1 MARSGKVVPLMRQKI
16 DSTVIKEPENSW
28 SCVEEFMG
36 YSIPRA
42 LKMNYHGLL
51 EYQTLNRSQ
60 IADILREEPPFMN
73 TYKAVIV
80 AGEDKLRV
88 LTSSLITEK
97 DCDGYILGR
106 FMVPLLQF
114 CKSMALAGEII
125 VAFATDGLDVVPMAS
140 KTDGIKATSNRIIN
154 PPAVILS
161 EVEFLGQ
168 KGAFCFTRHSA
179 WHGGRQVAKI
189 ERVVYNLVPRKMV
202 FKV

>member
-1 MARSGKVVPLMRQKI
+1 MAPPGKVVPLVRKKVE
-16 DSTVIKEPENSW
+16 STIIKEPDNSW
-28 SCVEEFMG
+28 IHIEDFMG
-36 YSIPRA
+36 YPIPQA
-42 LKMNYHGLL
+42 LKMNFDGLL
-51 EYQTLNRSQ
+51 EYQTLNRGQ
-60 IADILREEPPFMN
+60 IANVLREEPPFMN
-73 TYKAVIV
+73 TYKAVILT
-80 AGEDKLRV
+80 GGDKLKV

-125 VAFATDGLDVVPMAS
+125 VAFATDGLEVVPMAS

-154 PPAVILS
+154 PPAIILS
-161 EVEFLGQ
+161 AVEFLGH

-189 ERVVYNLVPRKMV
+189 EKAVYNLVPRKMV
-202 FKV
+202 FRV

>member
-1 MARSGKVVPLMRQKI
+1 MARSGKVVPLVRPKI
-16 DSTVIKEPENSW
+16 DSTIIKEPDDSW
-28 SCVEEFMG
+28 NPIEDFIG
-36 YSIPRA
+36 YPIPQA
-42 LKMNYHGLL
+42 LKMTYQRQI

-60 IADILREEPPFMN
+60 IADIIHEVPPFMN
-73 TYKAVIV
+73 TYKAVILT
-80 AGEDKLRV
+80 GGDKLSV

-114 CKSMALAGEII
+114 CKSMALAGEI
-125 VAFATDGLDVVPMAS
+125 VAAFATDGLEVVPMAS

-154 PPAVILS
+154 PPAIILS

-168 KGAFCFTRHSA
+168 KGSFCFTRHSA

-202 FKV
+202 FRI